1 MSQSPYSGAPQ
12 SDWPQITQQLVDS
25 HPLTPHL
32 VDIIMDAWQG
42 LFSTSIGQM
51 GLKIGVDIFPRPQ
64 IIGALLHELIPAGI
78 AAKFPGKWRN
88 EQEKSDKDIVCI
100 YDDYYSIEL
109 KTSSNKTQIF
119 GNRSYAQKTN
129 SSGKSKDG
137 FYIAVNFETFST
149 AKGSNPRI
157 LRIRLGWLD
166 HTDWIAQ
173 NASSGQQARL
183 APETYRD
190 KFVTLYEAP

>member
-1 MSQSPYSGAPQ
+1 MSQSPYAGAPQ
-12 SDWPQITQQLVDS
+12 ADWPAITEQLIQS
-25 HPLTPHL
+25 HPLTPHI
-32 VDIIMDAWQG
+32 VDIVMDAWQG

-78 AAKFPGKWRN
+78 AVAFPGDWRK
-88 EQEKSDKDIVCI
+88 EQDKSDKDIVCVPN
-100 YDDYYSIEL
+100 DYYSIEL

-129 SSGKSKDG
+129 ASGKSKDG
-137 FYIAVNFETFST
+137 FYIAVNFEAFNANT
-149 AKGSNPRI
+149 ANPRI
-157 LRIRLGWLD
+157 LKIRFGWLD

-173 NASSGQQARL
+173 TASSGQQARL

-190 KFVTLYEAP
+190 KFVTLYG